1 MISLN
6 ILREESIKS
15 AFYRLFDSLTSY
27 AKESLTNI
35 ERFDY
40 SIHEARKS
48 FKRLRSLTRIYR
60 HAIDDEVFAELNTLF
75 RDAGRQLSHFRDID
89 AISECLHKI
98 EFKNGEK
105 SEIIESLKIQVD
117 SIRYN
122 NDEEEIS
129 KAINNV
135 IADIDASA
143 EIVKSINLPEDMKPF
158 IKKGIKKI
166 YDNGRTLYYKN
177 LIDESDI
184 LMHELRK
191 KVKQLWDVALIFNNG
206 SKEEVEYA
214 EEIHALSIYLGDYHD
229 LVLTFEFVYEEK
241 LILEEESL
249 AKFKKI
255 LFKRKEKIA
264 KRAFNQA
271 SQIFEK
277 APDIFA
283 KDFLHKFVSKR

>member
-6 ILREESIKS
+6 ILKNESIKN
-15 AFYRLFDSLTSY
+15 AFYRLFYELINS
-27 AKESLTNI
+27 AKDSLTNI
-35 ERFDY
+35 ERLDY
-40 SIHEARKS
+40 SIHEARKY

-60 HAIDDEVFAELNTLF
+60 YAIDDEVFAELNTLF

-105 SEIIESLKIQVD
+105 SEIIEGLKIQVD

-129 KAINNV
+129 KAIKNV
-135 IADIDASA
+135 IADIEASV
-143 EIVKSINLPEDMKPF
+143 ELIKSINLPEDMKPF

-191 KVKQLWDVALIFNNG
+191 KVKQLWDVALIFNNDDK
-206 SKEEVEYA
+206 SDNDYA
-214 EEIHALSIYLGDYHD
+214 EDIHNLSTYLGDFHD

-241 LILEEESL
+241 LIIEDDNL

-255 LFKRKEKIA
+255 LFRRKEKIA
-264 KRAFNQA
+264 KRAYIQA
-271 SQIFEK
+271 SKIYDK
-277 APDIFA
+277 TPDIFV
-283 KDFLHKFVSKR
+283 KEFLHKFISKR

>member
-6 ILREESIKS
+6 ILKDETIKN
-15 AFYRLFDSLTSY
+15 AFYRLFDILSEN

-60 HAIDDEVFAELNTLF
+60 YAIDDEVFAELNTLF

-105 SEIIESLKIQVD
+105 SEIIENLKIQID

-135 IADIDASA
+135 ISDIDSSVD
-143 EIVKSINLPEDMKPF
+143 IIKNINLPDDMKPF
-158 IKKGIKKI
+158 IKKGIRKI
-166 YDNGRTLYYKN
+166 YDNARTIYYKN

-191 KVKQLWDVALIFNNG
+191 KVKQLWDVALIFNSND
-206 SKEEVEYA
+206 KEDNDYA
-214 EEIHALSIYLGDYHD
+214 EEIHALSTYLGDYHD

-241 LILEEESL
+241 LILEEDNL

-264 KRAFNQA
+264 KKAYNHA
-271 SQIFEK
+271 VKLFEK
-277 APDIFA
+277 APDVYS
-283 KDFLHKFVSKR
+283 KEFLHKFASKR

>member
-6 ILREESIKS
+6 LLKNESIKQG
-15 AFYRLFDSLTSY
+15 FYRLFGEIINY
-27 AKESLTNI
+27 AKESLINI

-48 FKRLRSLTRIYR
+48 FKRLRSLIRIYR
-60 HAIDDEVFAELNTLF
+60 YAIDDEIFAELNTLF

-105 SEIIESLKIQVD
+105 SEIIESLKIQID

-122 NDEEEIS
+122 NDDEEIS
-129 KAINNV
+129 RAINNV
-135 IADIDASA
+135 ISDIDASLD
-143 EIVKSINLPEDMKPF
+143 IVKNINLPDDMKPF
-158 IKKGIKKI
+158 IKKGIRKI

-191 KVKQLWDVALIFNNG
+191 KVKQLWDIALIFNSG
-206 SKEEVEYA
+206 EKEDEDYA
-214 EEIHALSIYLGDYHD
+214 EEIHLLSTYLGDYHD

-241 LILEEESL
+241 LIIEDDSL

-255 LFKRKEKIA
+255 LFKRKEKIG
-264 KRAFNQA
+264 KRVFNHA
-271 SQIFEK
+271 SKLFLKTPE
-277 APDIFA
+277 IFA
-283 KDFLHKFVSKR
+283 KEFLQNFVSKR